1 MKGKSIMK
9 KNNQTALYTL
19 SKKEKRKRFVNKL
32 NRYKYLY
39 IMMIPALTAIILFN
53 YLPMFGLTI
62 AFKDYNLMKGVWKS
76 PWADNHGL
84 EYFIKIFKEPYV
96 FQVLKNTLILS
107 FAKLVCNI
115 VAPLTLALF
124 INEVNNKYFK
134 KTVQTISYLPHFL
147 SWVIVAGLINNV
159 FSPSSGIVPTIM
171 KLVTGNETQI
181 SLLTDPRYFRV
192 ILVLTDV
199 WKNVGWGSILYL
211 ASITGIDPS
220 QYEAAIIDGASRVQ
234 RMIYITLPSLIPLVI
249 TLLIMNCGSILNGG
263 FDQVFNMYNS
273 LVMNVS
279 DILDTYT
286 YRLGLVDLNYGFS
299 SAVGL
304 LKSIVGTF
312 MVLFTNYVSKKVTGE
327 NNALW
332 A

>member
-1 MKGKSIMK
+1 MK
-9 KNNQTALYTL
+9 KNQSTALYTL
-19 SKKEKRKRFVNKL
+19 SKQEKRKRFIHKL
-32 NRYKYLY
+32 KRYKYLY
-39 IMMIPALTAIILFN
+39 IMMIPAVTAIILFN
-53 YLPMFGLTI
+53 YLPMLGLTI
-62 AFKDYNLMKGVWKS
+62 AFKDFNIMKGIWDS
-76 PWADNHGL
+76 PWADNHGF
-84 EYFIKIFKEPYV
+84 EHFVKIFSEPYV
-96 FQVLKNTLILS
+96 FKVLKNTLILS
-107 FAKLVCNI
+107 FSKLVCNI

-124 INEVNNKYFK
+124 INEVSNKYFK
-134 KTVQTISYLPHFL
+134 KTVQTISYLPYFL
-147 SWVIVAGLINNV
+147 SWVIVAGLVNNI
-159 FSPSSGIVPTIM
+159 FSPSSGIVPAIM
-171 KLVTGNETQI
+171 KMITGNATQI
-181 SLLTDPRYFRV
+181 SLLTEPKYFRA

-220 QYEAAIIDGASRVQ
+220 QYEAAIIDGASRFQ
-234 RMIYITLPSLIPLVI
+234 RMLYITLPSLVPLIV

-304 LKSIVGTF
+304 LKSVTGT
-312 MVLFTNYVSKKVTGE
+312 VLVLLTNWISKKITGE

>member
-32 NRYKYLY
+32 KRYKYLY
-39 IMMIPALTAIILFN
+39 IMMIPALVAIILFN

-84 EYFIKIFKEPYV
+84 EHFIKIFNEPYV

-107 FAKLVCNI
+107 FSKLVCNI

-159 FSPSSGIVPTIM
+159 FSPSSGIVPAIM
-171 KLVTGNETQI
+171 KLVTGNEAQV

-211 ASITGIDPS
+211 ASISGIDPS
-220 QYEAAIIDGASRVQ
+220 QYEAAIIDGASRLQ

-249 TLLIMNCGSILNGG
+249 TLLIMNCGTILNGG

>member
-1 MKGKSIMK
+1 MK
-9 KNNQTALYTL
+9 KNQSTALYTL
-19 SKKEKRKRFVNKL
+19 SKQEKRKRFIHKL
-32 NRYKYLY
+32 KRYKYLY
-39 IMMIPALTAIILFN
+39 IMMIPAVTAIILFN
-53 YLPMFGLTI
+53 YLPMLGLTI
-62 AFKDYNLMKGVWKS
+62 AFKDFNIMKGIWDS
-76 PWADNHGL
+76 PWADNHGF
-84 EYFIKIFKEPYV
+84 EQFVKIFSEPYV
-96 FQVLKNTLILS
+96 FKVLKNTLILS
-107 FAKLVCNI
+107 FSKLVCNI

-124 INEVNNKYFK
+124 INEVSNKYFK
-134 KTVQTISYLPHFL
+134 KTVQTISYLPYFL
-147 SWVIVAGLINNV
+147 SWVIVAGLVNNI
-159 FSPSSGIVPTIM
+159 FSPSSGIVPAIM
-171 KLVTGNETQI
+171 KMITGNATQI
-181 SLLTDPRYFRV
+181 SLLTEPKYFRA

-220 QYEAAIIDGASRVQ
+220 QYEAAIIDGASRFQ
-234 RMIYITLPSLIPLVI
+234 RMLYITLPSLVPLIV

-304 LKSIVGTF
+304 LKSVTGT
-312 MVLFTNYVSKKVTGE
+312 VLVLLTNWISKKITGE